1 MSEFVFELPD
11 LGEGMVEAEI
21 VEWHVVAG
29 ASVTEGDL
37 MVDVMTDK
45 ANVEVPAPVTGV
57 VLRTTGEPGDMV
69 AVGAELVAFETAA
82 DVITPVAVV
91 GSQPLVGRP
100 EPSQVSAAT
109 LPLTSVTPLAKEN
122 SQHSTEAK
130 ASSKPI
136 MKAVKTTGK
145 VITSPAIRKRAQEAG
160 IDLGN
165 IQGSGT
171 RGRILRRD
179 LDMALAGRP
188 APLPPV
194 VIVLFLTVLEET
206 MEKSMP

>member
-82 DVITPVAVV
+82 DVITPPVV
-91 GSQPLVGRP
+91 RSPPPAGRP
-100 EPSQVSAAT
+100 EPSQVSPAT
-109 LPLTSVTPLAKEN
+109 LPLTSDTSLAKET
-122 SQHSTEAK
+122 SQPGNEAK
-130 ASSKPI
+130 ATSK
-136 MKAVKTTGK
+136 K
-145 VITSPAIRKRAQEAG
+145 G
-160 IDLGN
+160 IC
-165 IQGSGT
+165 
-171 RGRILRRD
+171 IL
-179 LDMALAGRP
+179 
-188 APLPPV
+188 
-194 VIVLFLTVLEET
+194 
-206 MEKSMP
+206 